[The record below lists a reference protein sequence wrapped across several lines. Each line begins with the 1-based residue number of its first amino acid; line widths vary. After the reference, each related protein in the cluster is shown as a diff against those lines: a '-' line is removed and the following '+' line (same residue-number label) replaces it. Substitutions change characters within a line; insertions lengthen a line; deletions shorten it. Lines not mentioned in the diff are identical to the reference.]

1 MDFEKIK
8 EMLIKYWYV
17 VAGLV
22 VYMMF
27 GKKKKS
33 KRRSKKSTRKMRA
46 MRRANSRLKRQLMY
60 SRMRR
65 RR

>member
-1 MDFEKIK
+1 MDTEKIK
-8 EMLIKYWYV
+8 ELLTKYWYII
-17 VAGLV
+17 AGVV
-22 VYMMF
+22 VYMLM
-27 GKKKKS
+27 GKKKG
-33 KRRSKKSTRKMRA
+33 KRRTKRSTKKMRA